1 MMMRAKFLLFAT
13 AAVGLVVLMGGAL
26 VLGSFQ
32 GRRSQDRALAA
43 DEQGMMLGD
52 LRLESIRY
60 VQAVR
65 DAIETRQAMDG
76 ARDEALRRVDASFQR
91 MRELADQEEAA
102 GGVSSDAEDAR
113 LERLHEALRRWMADT
128 MERAREVRPEAE
140 VRFLNE
146 ARGAYLRDVEPL
158 LSQALQGEAAEKA
171 DLLRETGQTFR
182 AEEVL
187 GVGLPLGALLVMGG
201 LAWTMLVPLQR
212 TLRDFLASAERV
224 GRGDFEQLLP
234 EEREDE
240 YGLLAR
246 AFNRM
251 ARQLRELIEERQRRA
266 REDAEASERE
276 TRRNNTL
283 LEATVRERTAELEH
297 ANTRLTESLRQLQA
311 TQAQLLFADRLASVG
326 QLAAGIGHEINNPL
340 AFIISNLEYVQ
351 EELRLRDGGVERS
364 RTEVRLALSEAREGA
379 ERVRLIVR
387 ELRNLARPD
396 SLESGPV
403 DLKAVVRSAEKMAI
417 HLIRPRARLVLD
429 VDDAPPVHGNGAR
442 LCQVVL
448 NLMLNAAHAIEP
460 GGGRRHT
467 IRVSARAQEAETVL
481 VEVEDT
487 GCGIPP
493 ENLGRIFDPF
503 FSTRPVGTG
512 TGLGLAVCHGIVA
525 SHGGEISVESEV
537 GKGTTVRV
545 KLPVFVERER
555 AAPLDLESRAPALL
569 ERKAS

>member
-76 ARDEALRRVDASFQR
+76 ARDEALRRVDASFER
-91 MRELADQEEAA
+91 MRRLADREEEA
-102 GGVSSDAEDAR
+102 GGVSSDAENAR
-113 LERLHEALRRWMADT
+113 LERLHEALRRWLVDT
-128 MERAREVRPEAE
+128 TERAREVQPEAE

-158 LSQALQGEAAEKA
+158 LSQALQGEAAERA
-171 DLLRETGQTFR
+171 DLLLETGQTFR
-182 AEEVL
+182 AAEVL
-187 GVGLPLGALLVMGG
+187 GVGLPLVALLVMGG

-224 GRGDFEQLLP
+224 GQGDFEQLLP

-276 TRRNNTL
+276 TRRNNML

-297 ANTRLTESLRQLQA
+297 ANTRLTESLRELQA

-351 EELRLRDGGVERS
+351 EELRLQDGGVERS

-417 HLIRPRARLVLD
+417 HLIRTRARLVLD

-448 NLMLNAAHAIEP
+448 NLLLNAAHAIEP
-460 GGGRRHT
+460 GGGQRHT
-467 IRVSARAQEAETVL
+467 IRVSARAQEAQTVL

-545 KLPVFVERER
+545 KLPVFVEGER
-555 AAPLDLESRAPALL
+555 AAPLERESQAPALL
-569 ERKAS
+569 ERQAS